1 MYLITG
7 VAGFIGFHFA
17 LMLLKM
23 NKLVIGIDNI
33 NNYYDTN
40 VKKQRLRILKK
51 YKNFKFYKKDL
62 SKKKSLNVIKKNF
75 KKIHYVIHLAG
86 QAGVRYSIINPWT
99 YILNNQ
105 FAFINLLEFFKKSK
119 NLKILTYASSSSVLG
134 GKKTVSKPISIYA
147 ESKLSMENISNI
159 YSDIYNIKIVG
170 MRFFT
175 VYGPYGRPDMSVY
188 KFTKLIL
195 ANKFIDVFNNGDH
208 KRSFTYIDDI
218 VGNIYKIII
227 KTKNLKKS
235 FHEVVSIGNPRSVDL
250 KKMIKLLEKLLGK
263 KAKKNFLPL
272 QVGDVKYT
280 KAYVGNETSKYSFKF
295 NTQIEAGL
303 KKFVDWYQTK
313 K

>member
-40 VKKQRLRILKK
+40 VKKQRLGILKK

-119 NLKILTYASSSSVLG
+119 NLKILTYASVHQCWVE
-134 GKKTVSKPISIYA
+134 KKQFQNQFQFTPSQSYQWKIYQ
-147 ESKLSMENISNI
+147 I
-159 YSDIYNIKIVG
+159 
-170 MRFFT
+170 F
-175 VYGPYGRPDMSVY
+175 
-188 KFTKLIL
+188 
-195 ANKFIDVFNNGDH
+195 
-208 KRSFTYIDDI
+208 
-218 VGNIYKIII
+218 
-227 KTKNLKKS
+227 
-235 FHEVVSIGNPRSVDL
+235 
-250 KKMIKLLEKLLGK
+250 
-263 KAKKNFLPL
+263 
-272 QVGDVKYT
+272 
-280 KAYVGNETSKYSFKF
+280 
-295 NTQIEAGL
+295 TQI
-303 KKFVDWYQTK
+303 FII
-313 K
+313 